1 MAPRILGLL
10 LMAGAALSFAIMA
23 AAGKHAGSALPML
36 AVAFWRS
43 FGSFLLLL
51 PLAAT
56 GAFRWQIQDKAGL
69 GLRALSGTAAMGCY
83 FWSLGRLPLAEALL
97 WSHTSPVFTTLLA
110 WWRLGERPGWRGVLG
125 LLLASAGVLGVLRPD
140 LGHVRPEALVG
151 LLGGALAGLAYTQVR
166 ALKDEPTWG
175 VVLGF
180 MGLASLLLSPAVIV
194 ARDGWPDPSVLPWL
208 AVAALAATL
217 AQGLMTAGYALAPA
231 GPASVAQT
239 SAVLHAMWLGA
250 IGFGE
255 PPVPGRWPAALLLL
269 AGIILAAWPTGEG
282 GHQLWVRKS

>member
-1 MAPRILGLL
+1 MSVPRR
-10 LMAGAALSFAIMA
+10 
-23 AAGKHAGSALPML
+23 PR
-36 AVAFWRS
+36 AF
-43 FGSFLLLL
+43 
-51 PLAAT
+51 
-56 GAFRWQIQDKAGL
+56 
-69 GLRALSGTAAMGCY
+69 
-83 FWSLGRLPLAEALL
+83 
-97 WSHTSPVFTTLLA
+97 
-110 WWRLGERPGWRGVLG
+110 
-125 LLLASAGVLGVLRPD
+125 
-140 LGHVRPEALVG
+140 
-151 LLGGALAGLAYTQVR
+151 AYTQVR